1 MFLKG
6 LLLIANLV
14 GGFVASS
21 TYIVSKVPKLTD
33 LSKKLNIFK
42 MPIGLVVL
50 LISVI
55 NIFNFWAPS
64 YPKIS
69 LIAGLLTGMILSVDI
84 LNRIDVD
91 EETKDKLFN
100 LANKFQIPVGLVSLF
115 VGLFWIMDLLTDV
128 ISVINDIISVI
139 L

>member
-21 TYIVSKVPKLTD
+21 TYVVSKIPKLTN
-33 LSKKLNIFK
+33 LSKKLNLFK

-50 LISVI
+50 VISIV
-55 NIFNFWAPS
+55 NIFNFWAEK
-64 YPKIS
+64 YPKLS
-69 LIAGLLTGMILSVDI
+69 LLAGLLTGLILSVDL
-84 LNRIDVD
+84 LNKVEIDD
-91 EETKDKLFN
+91 ETKTKLFS
-100 LANKFQIPVGLVSLF
+100 LANKLQIPVGLVSLF
-115 VGLFWIMDLLTDV
+115 IGLVWIVWKLTG
-128 ISVINDIISVI
+128 IISYI

>member
-21 TYIVSKVPKLTD
+21 TYIVSKIPKLAN
-33 LSKKLNIFK
+33 LSKKLNLFK

-50 LISVI
+50 VISIV
-55 NIFNFWAPS
+55 NIFNFWADK
-64 YPKIS
+64 YPKLS
-69 LIAGLLTGMILSVDI
+69 LLAGLLTGLILSVDL
-84 LNRIDVD
+84 LNKVNIA
-91 EETKDKLFN
+91 EETKTKLFS
-100 LANKFQIPVGLVSLF
+100 LANKFQIPVGIVSLF
-115 VGLFWIMDLLTDV
+115 IGLVWIVWKLTG
-128 ISVINDIISVI
+128 IISYI

>member
-21 TYIVSKVPKLTD
+21 TYVVIKIPKLTN
-33 LSKKLNIFK
+33 LSKKLNLFK

-50 LISVI
+50 VISIV
-55 NIFNFWAPS
+55 NIFNFWAEK
-64 YPKIS
+64 YPKLS
-69 LIAGLLTGMILSVDI
+69 LLAGLLTGLILSVDL
-84 LNRIDVD
+84 LNKVEIDD
-91 EETKDKLFN
+91 ETKTKLFS
-100 LANKFQIPVGLVSLF
+100 LANKLQIPVGLVSLF
-115 VGLFWIMDLLTDV
+115 IGLVWIVWKLTG
-128 ISVINDIISVI
+128 IISYI